1 MEGAQ
6 SMEAWM
12 SEEGYPTY
20 PNGPISCP
28 IHANGLKDFYG
39 IERVQPEAL
48 DEGHLY
54 KVGG

>member
-1 MEGAQ
+1 
-6 SMEAWM
+6 MEAWM